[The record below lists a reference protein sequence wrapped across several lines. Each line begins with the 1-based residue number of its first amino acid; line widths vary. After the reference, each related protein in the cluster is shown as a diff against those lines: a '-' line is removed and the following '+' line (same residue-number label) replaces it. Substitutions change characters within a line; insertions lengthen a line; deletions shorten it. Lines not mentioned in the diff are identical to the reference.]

1 MFGKESFGEHA
12 ECTDAKNYTKVCNIQ
27 TTKIQNAA
35 VMNEAP
41 AQDLDLHPQTM
52 PFRVDLVTIL

>member
-41 AQDLDLHPQTM
+41 A
-52 PFRVDLVTIL
+52 